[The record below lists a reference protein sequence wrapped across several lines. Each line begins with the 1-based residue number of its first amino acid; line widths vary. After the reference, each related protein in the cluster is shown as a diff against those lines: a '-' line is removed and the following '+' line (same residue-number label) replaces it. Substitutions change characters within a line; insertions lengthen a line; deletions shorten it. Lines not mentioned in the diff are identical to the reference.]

1 MIIKYEFITGETVKV
16 EVDENIGEVIVEL
29 DRSEYNNDKKETRR
43 HCTLNVLGD
52 DGEWLI
58 DRESDPCTIKN
69 LSKYGVEDERL
80 DDAMDNLTEEE
91 REAVFAV
98 YGSGYTRKA
107 YSEIISIPRTTV
119 NDYVTRGKKKIK
131 KFY

>member
-1 MIIKYEFITGETVKV
+1 MIIKYEFITGETVEA
-16 EVDENIGEVIVEL
+16 EVDESIGKVMLEL
-29 DRSEYNNDKKETRR
+29 DRIEYNNDKKETRR
-43 HCTLNVLGD
+43 HCTLDVLGD

-69 LSKYGVEDERL
+69 LSKYGVEDEKL
-80 DDAMDNLTEEE
+80 DDALDNLTKEE

-98 YGSGYTRKA
+98 YGSGYTRKD
-107 YSEIISIPRTTV
+107 YSEIVNIPRTTV
-119 NDYVTRGKKKIK
+119 NDQVTRGKKKIK